1 MDFKEEEYIKPKFDS
16 LALGSVLGIFAPI
29 ATFMGYYFIH
39 NRYIPFSRFLDNLKL
54 GGIFLMVLSLC
65 VITNLLVFFIF
76 IWTKKDK
83 SAKGVILATIIYAL
97 YVAVMK
103 IV

>member
-1 MDFKEEEYIKPKFDS
+1 MEEEYKEPKFDTWT
-16 LALGSVLGIFAPI
+16 LGTSLGIMAPL
-29 ATFMGYYFIH
+29 AAFLTYYFLY
-39 NRYIPFSRFLDNLKL
+39 NSRIPFVRFIDNLRL
-54 GGIFLMVLSLC
+54 GEIFLPLISLC
-65 VITNLLVFFIF
+65 VVPNLLIFFIF

-103 IV
+103 II